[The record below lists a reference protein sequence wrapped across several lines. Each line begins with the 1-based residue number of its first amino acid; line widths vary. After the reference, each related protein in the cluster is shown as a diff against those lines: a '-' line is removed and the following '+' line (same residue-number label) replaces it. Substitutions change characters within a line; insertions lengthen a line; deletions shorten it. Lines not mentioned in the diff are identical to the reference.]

1 MVFKLFKYLKDCKKD
16 VFLGI
21 LFIFLES
28 GLEIIVP
35 FLSSILIDQG
45 LITNQQE
52 EIIGYNLEIIYIIA
66 GVMVVCGILAFVS
79 GIFFAKYVAK
89 VGTSL
94 AAKIREEQYKK
105 VQSFSFNNFDKFRT
119 NSIITR
125 LTTDVATI
133 QNVVTQG
140 MRPFLRAPLMMVFS
154 IVLSFVMSWQLALV
168 FVVIM
173 PILAVLLYLVLR
185 KVRPMFSI
193 IQKTYDKVNRIVQEN
208 IIGIKTIKS
217 YVRKDYE
224 IGKYE
229 EINYEL
235 YSISKK
241 GFQTIALNAPIMQ
254 IVIYFTIV
262 MILYFGG
269 TLHSVGGIKVG
280 ALISFLSY
288 VLQLLNTLMMLS
300 NVFMLISRSN
310 ASAERVLALLN
321 EESDIIDNKTSDL
334 MVKDGSIQFSN
345 VSFKYSKNDFN
356 VLNDL
361 NFSVESGETVG
372 IIGETGS
379 SKSSLIN
386 LIERFYDVSEGS
398 IKISGNN
405 IKDYSLYNLRD
416 SISLVPQ
423 NNVLFKGSIKDNL
436 LWGKKDASIDDINE
450 ALKLSCSYDFVYNS
464 LQDNINTDVGQGG
477 DKLSGGQRQRICLAR
492 AIIKKPKILILDD
505 VTSAL
510 DRITE
515 SNVIFNLKTKLKETT
530 KIIIS
535 QKITSVMSADK
546 IIVLDNGRISQKI
559 TSVMSADKIIV
570 LDNGRISG
578 VGSHKYLLENNNI
591 YKEIY
596 QLQHGEN

>member
-1 MVFKLFKYLKDCKKD
+1 MVFKLFKYLKGCKKD

-280 ALISFLSY
+280 ALTSFLSY

-361 NFSVESGETVG
+361 NFCVESGETVG

-436 LWGKKDASIDDINE
+436 LWGKKDACIDDINE

-546 IIVLDNGRISQKI
+546 IIVLDNGRIS
-559 TSVMSADKIIV
+559 
-570 LDNGRISG
+570 G
-578 VGSHKYLLENNNI
+578 VGSHKYLLENSNI

>member
-280 ALISFLSY
+280 ALTSFLSY

-321 EESDIIDNKTSDL
+321 EESDIIDNKSSNL
-334 MVKDGSIQFSN
+334 IVKDGSIQFSN

-356 VLNDL
+356 VLNNL

-515 SNVIFNLKTKLKETT
+515 CNVIFNLKTKLKQTT
-530 KIIIS
+530 KII
-535 QKITSVMSADK
+535 
-546 IIVLDNGRISQKI
+546 ISQKI

-578 VGSHKYLLENNNI
+578 VGSHKFLLENNNI
-591 YKEIY
+591 YKEIH

>member
-185 KVRPMFSI
+185 KVKPMFSI

-280 ALISFLSY
+280 ALTSFLSY

-477 DKLSGGQRQRICLAR
+477 AKLSGGQRQRICLAR

-546 IIVLDNGRISQKI
+546 IIVLDNGRIS
-559 TSVMSADKIIV
+559 
-570 LDNGRISG
+570 G

>member
-16 VFLGI
+16 VILGI

-140 MRPFLRAPLMMVFS
+140 MRPFLRAPMMMVFS

-173 PILAVLLYLVLR
+173 PILGGLLYLVLR

-280 ALISFLSY
+280 ALTSFLSY

-321 EESDIIDNKTSDL
+321 EESDILDNKTSNL
-334 MVKDGSIQFSN
+334 IVKDGSIQFSN

-356 VLNDL
+356 VLNNI
-361 NFSVESGETVG
+361 NFSVGSGETVG

-398 IKISGNN
+398 IKISGYN

-492 AIIKKPKILILDD
+492 AIINKPKILILDD

-515 SNVIFNLKTKLKETT
+515 SNVIFNLKTKLRQTT
-530 KIIIS
+530 KII
-535 QKITSVMSADK
+535 
-546 IIVLDNGRISQKI
+546 ISQKI

>member
-16 VFLGI
+16 VILGI
-21 LFIFLES
+21 LFIFFES

-173 PILAVLLYLVLR
+173 PILGVLLYLVLR

-280 ALISFLSY
+280 ALTSFLSY

-321 EESDIIDNKTSDL
+321 EESDILDNKTSDL
-334 MVKDGSIQFSN
+334 IVKDGSIQFIN

-356 VLNDL
+356 VLNNI

-398 IKISGNN
+398 IKISGYY

-423 NNVLFKGSIKDNL
+423 NNVLFKGNIKDNL
-436 LWGKKDASIDDINE
+436 LWGKKDASLDDIDE

-515 SNVIFNLKTKLKETT
+515 SNVIFNLKTKLRQTT
-530 KIIIS
+530 KII
-535 QKITSVMSADK
+535 
-546 IIVLDNGRISQKI
+546 ISQKI

>member
-280 ALISFLSY
+280 ALTSFLSY

-334 MVKDGSIQFSN
+334 IVKDGSIQFSN

-515 SNVIFNLKTKLKETT
+515 SNVIFNLKTKLKQTT
-530 KIIIS
+530 KII
-535 QKITSVMSADK
+535 
-546 IIVLDNGRISQKI
+546 ISQKI

>member
-125 LTTDVATI
+125 LTTDVTTI

-280 ALISFLSY
+280 ALTSFLSY

-546 IIVLDNGRISQKI
+546 IIVLDNGRIS
-559 TSVMSADKIIV
+559 
-570 LDNGRISG
+570 G

>member
-280 ALISFLSY
+280 ALTSFLSY

-515 SNVIFNLKTKLKETT
+515 SNVIFNLKTKLKQTT
-530 KIIIS
+530 KII
-535 QKITSVMSADK
+535 
-546 IIVLDNGRISQKI
+546 ISQKI

>member
-1 MVFKLFKYLKDCKKD
+1 MVFKLFKYLKDSKKD
-16 VFLGI
+16 IILGI

-35 FLSSILIDQG
+35 FLSSILIDEG
-45 LITNQQE
+45 LITNQSE
-52 EIIGYNLEIIYIIA
+52 EIIGYNLDIIYIIA
-66 GVMVVCGILAFVS
+66 AIMVVCGILAFIS

-89 VGTSL
+89 VGTTL

-140 MRPFLRAPLMMVFS
+140 MRPFLRAPMMMVFS
-154 IVLSFVMSWQLALV
+154 IVLSFIMSWQLALV
-168 FVVIM
+168 FVVVM
-173 PILAVLLYLVLR
+173 PILAFLLYLVLR
-185 KVRPMFSI
+185 KVRPIFSL

-217 YVRKDYE
+217 YVRKEYE

-235 YSISKK
+235 YSTSKK
-241 GFQTIALNAPIMQ
+241 GFQTIALNSPIMQ
-254 IVIYFTIV
+254 VVIYFTIV

-280 ALISFLSY
+280 ALTSFLSY

-310 ASAERVLALLN
+310 ASAERILALLN
-321 EESDIIDNKTSDL
+321 EESDILDKKDSTLKVLNGDID
-334 MVKDGSIQFSN
+334 FEN
-345 VSFKYSKNDFN
+345 VTFKYSKNDYP
-356 VLNDL
+356 VLNNI
-361 NFSVESGETVG
+361 NFKIKSGETIG

-386 LIERFYDVSEGS
+386 LIERFYDVSSGTIE
-398 IKISGNN
+398 ISNHN

-436 LWGKKDASIDDINE
+436 LWGKKDATLDEINE
-450 ALKLSCSYDFVYNS
+450 ALNLSCSYNFVYQA
-464 LQDNINTDVGQGG
+464 LEENINTDVGQGG

-515 SNVIFNLKTKLKETT
+515 TNVIYNLKNKLRETT

-546 IIVLDNGRISQKI
+546 IIVLDNGK
-559 TSVMSADKIIV
+559 
-570 LDNGRISG
+570 ISG
-578 VGSHKYLLENNNI
+578 IGSHDFLLENNDI

-596 QLQHGEN
+596 HLQHGEN

>member
-66 GVMVVCGILAFVS
+66 GVMVICGVLAFVS

-173 PILAVLLYLVLR
+173 PILAVFLYLVLR

-280 ALISFLSY
+280 ALTSFLSY

-321 EESDIIDNKTSDL
+321 EESDIIDNKTSNL
-334 MVKDGSIQFSN
+334 IVKDGSIQFSN

-356 VLNDL
+356 VLNNL

-436 LWGKKDASIDDINE
+436 LWGKKEASIDDINE

-535 QKITSVMSADK
+535 QKITSVMSAD
-546 IIVLDNGRISQKI
+546 N
-559 TSVMSADKIIV
+559 IIV

>member
-1 MVFKLFKYLKDCKKD
+1 MVFKLFKYLKDYKKD

-280 ALISFLSY
+280 ALTSFLSY

-321 EESDIIDNKTSDL
+321 EESDIIDNKTSNL
-334 MVKDGSIQFSN
+334 IVKDGSIQFCN

-356 VLNDL
+356 VLNNL

-386 LIERFYDVSEGS
+386 LIERFYDVSDGS

-436 LWGKKDASIDDINE
+436 LWGKKDASINDINE

-546 IIVLDNGRISQKI
+546 IIVLDNGRIS
-559 TSVMSADKIIV
+559 
-570 LDNGRISG
+570 G
-578 VGSHKYLLENNNI
+578 VGGHKYLLENNKI

>member
-154 IVLSFVMSWQLALV
+154 VVLSFVMSWQLALV

-280 ALISFLSY
+280 ALTSFLSY

-321 EESDIIDNKTSDL
+321 EESDIIDNKTSNL
-334 MVKDGSIQFSN
+334 IVKDGSIQFSN

-356 VLNDL
+356 VLTNL

-386 LIERFYDVSEGS
+386 LIERFYDVSDGS

-515 SNVIFNLKTKLKETT
+515 SNVIFNLKTKLKQTT

-546 IIVLDNGRISQKI
+546 IIVLDNGK
-559 TSVMSADKIIV
+559 
-570 LDNGRISG
+570 ISG

>member
-280 ALISFLSY
+280 ALTSFLSY

-515 SNVIFNLKTKLKETT
+515 SNVIFNLKTKLKQTT

-535 QKITSVMSADK
+535 QKITSVMS
-546 IIVLDNGRISQKI
+546 V
-559 TSVMSADKIIV
+559 DKIIV

>member
-28 GLEIIVP
+28 GLEIVVP

-140 MRPFLRAPLMMVFS
+140 MRPSLRAPLMMVFS

-280 ALISFLSY
+280 ALTSFLSY

-321 EESDIIDNKTSDL
+321 EESDIIDNKTSNL
-334 MVKDGSIQFSN
+334 IVKDGNIQFSN

-356 VLNDL
+356 VLNNL
-361 NFSVESGETVG
+361 NFSVKSGETVG

-546 IIVLDNGRISQKI
+546 IV
-559 TSVMSADKIIV
+559 V

-578 VGSHKYLLENNNI
+578 IGSHKYLLENNNI

>member
-280 ALISFLSY
+280 ALTSFLSY

-321 EESDIIDNKTSDL
+321 EESDIIDNKTSNL
-334 MVKDGSIQFSN
+334 IVKDGSIQFSN

-356 VLNDL
+356 VLNNL

-546 IIVLDNGRISQKI
+546 IIVLDNGRIS
-559 TSVMSADKIIV
+559 
-570 LDNGRISG
+570 G

>member
-280 ALISFLSY
+280 ALTSFLSY

-546 IIVLDNGRISQKI
+546 IIVLDNGRISG
-559 TSVMSADKIIV
+559 A
-570 LDNGRISG
+570 
-578 VGSHKYLLENNNI
+578 GSHKYLLENNNI

>member
-94 AAKIREEQYKK
+94 AVKIREEQYKK

-280 ALISFLSY
+280 ALTSFLSY

-321 EESDIIDNKTSDL
+321 EESDIIDNKTSNL
-334 MVKDGSIQFSN
+334 IIKDGSIQFSN

-361 NFSVESGETVG
+361 NFSIESGETVG

-546 IIVLDNGRISQKI
+546 IV
-559 TSVMSADKIIV
+559 V

-578 VGSHKYLLENNNI
+578 IGSHKYLLENNNI

>member
-280 ALISFLSY
+280 ALTSFLSY

-334 MVKDGSIQFSN
+334 IVKDGSIQFSN

-405 IKDYSLYNLRD
+405 IKDYFLYNLRD

-546 IIVLDNGRISQKI
+546 IIVLDNGRIS
-559 TSVMSADKIIV
+559 
-570 LDNGRISG
+570 G

>member
-280 ALISFLSY
+280 ALTSFLSY

-398 IKISGNN
+398 IKISENN

-546 IIVLDNGRISQKI
+546 IIVLDNGRIS
-559 TSVMSADKIIV
+559 
-570 LDNGRISG
+570 G

>member
-280 ALISFLSY
+280 ALTSFLSY

-546 IIVLDNGRISQKI
+546 IIVLDNGRIS
-559 TSVMSADKIIV
+559 
-570 LDNGRISG
+570 G
-578 VGSHKYLLENNNI
+578 VGSHKYLLENSNI

>member
-280 ALISFLSY
+280 ALTSFLSY

-334 MVKDGSIQFSN
+334 IVKDGSIQFSN

-356 VLNDL
+356 VLNYL

-515 SNVIFNLKTKLKETT
+515 SNVIFNLKTKLKQTT
-530 KIIIS
+530 KII
-535 QKITSVMSADK
+535 
-546 IIVLDNGRISQKI
+546 ISQKI

>member
-280 ALISFLSY
+280 ALTSFLSY

-321 EESDIIDNKTSDL
+321 EESDIIDNKTSNL
-334 MVKDGSIQFSN
+334 IVKDGSIQFSN

-356 VLNDL
+356 VLNNL

-398 IKISGNN
+398 IKISENN

-515 SNVIFNLKTKLKETT
+515 SNVIFNLKTKLKQTT

-546 IIVLDNGRISQKI
+546 IIVLDNGRISGI
-559 TSVMSADKIIV
+559 
-570 LDNGRISG
+570 
-578 VGSHKYLLENNNI
+578 GSHKYLLENNNI

-596 QLQHGEN
+596 QFQHGEN

>member
-173 PILAVLLYLVLR
+173 PILAGLLYLVLR

-280 ALISFLSY
+280 ALTSFLSY

-321 EESDIIDNKTSDL
+321 EESDIKDNKTSNL
-334 MVKDGSIQFSN
+334 IVKDGSIQFSN

-356 VLNDL
+356 VLNNL
-361 NFSVESGETVG
+361 NFSVKSGETVG

-546 IIVLDNGRISQKI
+546 IIVLDNGRIS
-559 TSVMSADKIIV
+559 
-570 LDNGRISG
+570 G

>member
-140 MRPFLRAPLMMVFS
+140 MRPFLRAPLMMFFS

-217 YVRKDYE
+217 YVRKEYE

-280 ALISFLSY
+280 ALTSFLSY

-321 EESDIIDNKTSDL
+321 EESDIIDNKTSNL
-334 MVKDGSIQFSN
+334 IVKDGSIQFCN

-361 NFSVESGETVG
+361 NFSIESGETVG

-515 SNVIFNLKTKLKETT
+515 SNVIFNLKTKLKQTT
-530 KIIIS
+530 KII
-535 QKITSVMSADK
+535 
-546 IIVLDNGRISQKI
+546 ISQKI

-591 YKEIY
+591 YKEIN
-596 QLQHGEN
+596 QLQHGDN

>member
-280 ALISFLSY
+280 ALTSFLSY

-321 EESDIIDNKTSDL
+321 EESDIIDNKTSNL
-334 MVKDGSIQFSN
+334 IVKDGSIQFSN

-356 VLNDL
+356 VLNNL

-515 SNVIFNLKTKLKETT
+515 SNVIFNLKTKLKQTT
-530 KIIIS
+530 KII
-535 QKITSVMSADK
+535 
-546 IIVLDNGRISQKI
+546 ISQKI

-596 QLQHGEN
+596 QLQHGEK

>member
-269 TLHSVGGIKVG
+269 TLHLVGGIKVG
-280 ALISFLSY
+280 ALTSFLSY

-515 SNVIFNLKTKLKETT
+515 SNVIFNLKTKLKQTT
-530 KIIIS
+530 KII
-535 QKITSVMSADK
+535 
-546 IIVLDNGRISQKI
+546 ISQKI

>member
-105 VQSFSFNNFDKFRT
+105 VQSFSFNNFDKFRI

-185 KVRPMFSI
+185 KVRLMFSV

-280 ALISFLSY
+280 ALTSFLSY

-356 VLNDL
+356 VLNNL
-361 NFSVESGETVG
+361 NFSIESGETVG

-386 LIERFYDVSEGS
+386 LIERFYDVSEGI

-546 IIVLDNGRISQKI
+546 IIVLDNGRIS
-559 TSVMSADKIIV
+559 
-570 LDNGRISG
+570 G

>member
-280 ALISFLSY
+280 ALTSFLSY

-321 EESDIIDNKTSDL
+321 EESDILDMKTSDFI
-334 MVKDGSIQFSN
+334 VKDGSIQFSN

-356 VLNDL
+356 VLNNI

-398 IKISGNN
+398 IKISGCN

-515 SNVIFNLKTKLKETT
+515 SNVIFNLKTKLKQTT
-530 KIIIS
+530 KII
-535 QKITSVMSADK
+535 
-546 IIVLDNGRISQKI
+546 ISQKI

>member
-52 EIIGYNLEIIYIIA
+52 EIIAYNLEIIYIIA
-66 GVMVVCGILAFVS
+66 GVMVVCDILAFVS

-280 ALISFLSY
+280 ALTSFLSY

-321 EESDIIDNKTSDL
+321 EESDIIDNKTSNL
-334 MVKDGSIQFSN
+334 IVKDGSIQFYN

-356 VLNDL
+356 VLNNL

-546 IIVLDNGRISQKI
+546 IIVLDNGRIS
-559 TSVMSADKIIV
+559 
-570 LDNGRISG
+570 G

>member
-45 LITNQQE
+45 LVTNQQE

-280 ALISFLSY
+280 ALTSFLSY

-321 EESDIIDNKTSDL
+321 EESDIIDNKTSNL
-334 MVKDGSIQFSN
+334 IVKDGNIQFSN

-356 VLNDL
+356 VLNNL
-361 NFSVESGETVG
+361 NFSVKSGETVG

-546 IIVLDNGRISQKI
+546 IV
-559 TSVMSADKIIV
+559 V

-578 VGSHKYLLENNNI
+578 IGSHKYLLENNNI

>member
-94 AAKIREEQYKK
+94 AAKTREEQYKK

-280 ALISFLSY
+280 ALTSFLSY

-356 VLNDL
+356 VLNNL
-361 NFSVESGETVG
+361 NFSIESGETVG

-464 LQDNINTDVGQGG
+464 LQDNIDTDVGQGG

-546 IIVLDNGRISQKI
+546 IIVLDNGRIS
-559 TSVMSADKIIV
+559 
-570 LDNGRISG
+570 G

>member
-280 ALISFLSY
+280 VLTSFLSY

-321 EESDIIDNKTSDL
+321 EKSDIIDNKTSDL
-334 MVKDGSIQFSN
+334 IVKDGSIQFSN

-464 LQDNINTDVGQGG
+464 LQDNIDTDVGQGG

-515 SNVIFNLKTKLKETT
+515 SNVIFNLKTKLKQTT
-530 KIIIS
+530 KII
-535 QKITSVMSADK
+535 
-546 IIVLDNGRISQKI
+546 ISQKI

-596 QLQHGEN
+596 QLQHGEK

>member
-173 PILAVLLYLVLR
+173 PILAGLLYLVLR

-262 MILYFGG
+262 MILYFSG

-280 ALISFLSY
+280 ALTSFLSY

-321 EESDIIDNKTSDL
+321 EESDIIDNKSSNL
-334 MVKDGSIQFSN
+334 IVKDGSIQFSN

-356 VLNDL
+356 VLNNL

-386 LIERFYDVSEGS
+386 LIERFYDVSEGN

-464 LQDNINTDVGQGG
+464 LQDNIYTDVGQGG

-546 IIVLDNGRISQKI
+546 IIVLDNGRIS
-559 TSVMSADKIIV
+559 
-570 LDNGRISG
+570 G

>member
-1 MVFKLFKYLKDCKKD
+1 MVFKLFKYFKDCKKD

-28 GLEIIVP
+28 GFEIIVP

-280 ALISFLSY
+280 ALTSFLSY

-334 MVKDGSIQFSN
+334 MVKDGSIQFCN

-356 VLNDL
+356 VLNEL
-361 NFSVESGETVG
+361 NFSIESGETVG

-436 LWGKKDASIDDINE
+436 LWGKKDASIDDFNE

-546 IIVLDNGRISQKI
+546 IIVLDNGRIS
-559 TSVMSADKIIV
+559 
-570 LDNGRISG
+570 G

>member
-241 GFQTIALNAPIMQ
+241 GFQTIALNAPVMQ

-280 ALISFLSY
+280 ALTSFLSY

-310 ASAERVLALLN
+310 ASAEGVLALLN

-546 IIVLDNGRISQKI
+546 IIVLDNGRIS
-559 TSVMSADKIIV
+559 
-570 LDNGRISG
+570 G

>member
-45 LITNQQE
+45 LVTNQQE

-94 AAKIREEQYKK
+94 VAKIREEQYKK

-154 IVLSFVMSWQLALV
+154 IVLSFVMSWHLALV

-280 ALISFLSY
+280 ALTSFLSY

-321 EESDIIDNKTSDL
+321 EESDIIDNKTSNL
-334 MVKDGSIQFSN
+334 IVKDGSIQFSN

-546 IIVLDNGRISQKI
+546 IIVLDNGRIS
-559 TSVMSADKIIV
+559 
-570 LDNGRISG
+570 G

>member
-185 KVRPMFSI
+185 KVRLMFSV

-280 ALISFLSY
+280 ALTSFLSY

-334 MVKDGSIQFSN
+334 IVKDGSIQFSN

-515 SNVIFNLKTKLKETT
+515 SNVIFNLKTKLKQTT

-535 QKITSVMSADK
+535 QRVSSVQNADR
-546 IIVLDNGRISQKI
+546 IIVLNDGVIDDFDTHENLLK
-559 TSVMSADKIIV
+559 TS
-570 LDNGRISG
+570 
-578 VGSHKYLLENNNI
+578 
-591 YKEIY
+591 EIY
-596 QLQHGEN
+596 RTIYNSFIVQYF